1 MIRIKVRRGRT
12 HTLEQQV
19 AFFRLPKRRCHE
31 RAPDGIGVAIERCN
45 LGGVGEMNDGF
56 RVAGLGGV
64 DPHDDAR
71 AVRTWR
77 WLQWILF
84 GASLLAIPAFYL
96 ELAVDSPMLHQM
108 GRALYVCMVAGFA
121 VSLAWMVH
129 LSHKPKRF
137 LMRNRYDVLIAIGA
151 ATSIAWGVTPW
162 SSLEWVLRILFM
174 GLVAARIVVS
184 LRGFFTPNRLF
195 LLLVTAAV
203 LLASAGA
210 GFYWL
215 EPGVHTYAE
224 GVWLAFES
232 SATVGYGD
240 MAPTTP
246 ASRVFA
252 AFVVLLGYGLLSL
265 VFASIAAIFVE
276 QEERLLRR
284 EMHRDIKTLQA
295 EIASLRRE
303 VGSLGAKAH
312 DDEGPVERDPTC
324 SSSASRTRSVISRVT
339 LAKPSNAPDGS

>member
-1 MIRIKVRRGRT
+1 
-12 HTLEQQV
+12 
-19 AFFRLPKRRCHE
+19 
-31 RAPDGIGVAIERCN
+31 
-45 LGGVGEMNDGF
+45 MNDGF

-64 DPHDDAR
+64 DPHDNVQ

-84 GASLLAIPAFYL
+84 GACLLAIPAFYL
-96 ELAVDSPMLHQM
+96 ELAVDSPLLHQM
-108 GRALYVCMVAGFA
+108 GRALYVCMVAGFVA
-121 VSLAWMVH
+121 SLGWMAR
-129 LSHKPKRF
+129 LSRKPRRF
-137 LMRNRYDVLIAIGA
+137 LMRNRYDILIALGA
-151 ATSIAWGVTPW
+151 AASVAWGVASW

-174 GLVAARIVVS
+174 GLVAVRIVVS
-184 LRGFFTPNRLF
+184 LRGFFSPNRLF
-195 LLLVTAAV
+195 LLLATAAA

-265 VFASIAAIFVE
+265 VFASIAAVFVE
-276 QEERLLRR
+276 QDERLLRR

-303 VGSLGAKAH
+303 VCSLSAKAH
-312 DDEGPVERDPTC
+312 ADEVSAERDPT
-324 SSSASRTRSVISRVT
+324 SGAH
-339 LAKPSNAPDGS
+339 D

>member
-1 MIRIKVRRGRT
+1 
-12 HTLEQQV
+12 
-19 AFFRLPKRRCHE
+19 
-31 RAPDGIGVAIERCN
+31 
-45 LGGVGEMNDGF
+45 MNDGF
-56 RVAGLGGV
+56 RIAGLGGV
-64 DPHDDAR
+64 DPHDNAQ

-84 GASLLAIPAFYL
+84 GSCLLAIPAFYL

-108 GRALYVCMVAGFA
+108 GRLLYVCMATGFA
-121 VSLAWMVH
+121 TPLAWMAH
-129 LSHKPKRF
+129 LSRKPRRF
-137 LMRNRYDVLIAIGA
+137 LMRNRYDVLIAAGA
-151 ATSIAWGVTPW
+151 GASVAWGVMPW

-174 GLVAARIVVS
+174 GLVAARVVVS
-184 LRGFFTPNRLF
+184 LRGFFSPNRLF
-195 LLLVTAAV
+195 LLLATAAA

-312 DDEGPVERDPTC
+312 VDDSFTQQDPT
-324 SSSASRTRSVISRVT
+324 SAAR
-339 LAKPSNAPDGS
+339 D

>member
-1 MIRIKVRRGRT
+1 M
-12 HTLEQQV
+12 EQQV
-19 AFFRLPKRRCHE
+19 ALSRLPKRLRHE
-31 RAPDGIGVAIERCN
+31 RALNGIGVAIQRRS
-45 LGGVGEMNDGF
+45 LRSGGEMNNGL

-64 DPHDDAR
+64 DPHDNAR

-108 GRALYVCMVAGFA
+108 GRALYVCMMAGFTA
-121 VSLAWMVH
+121 SLAWIARQ
-129 LSHKPKRF
+129 SRKPRRF
-137 LMRNRYDVLIAIGA
+137 LMRNRYDVLIAVGA
-151 ATSIAWGVTPW
+151 GASIAWGVAPW

-184 LRGFFTPNRLF
+184 LRGFFSPNRLF
-195 LLLVTAAV
+195 LLLATAAA

-265 VFASIAAIFVE
+265 VFASIATIFVE

-303 VGSLGAKAH
+303 VCSLGDKPH
-312 DDEGPVERDPTC
+312 FDDGSAERDPT
-324 SSSASRTRSVISRVT
+324 SGV
-339 LAKPSNAPDGS
+339 LD

>member
-1 MIRIKVRRGRT
+1 
-12 HTLEQQV
+12 
-19 AFFRLPKRRCHE
+19 
-31 RAPDGIGVAIERCN
+31 
-45 LGGVGEMNDGF
+45 MNDSV
-56 RVAGLGGV
+56 RIAGLGGV
-64 DPHDDAR
+64 DPRDNAR

-77 WLQWILF
+77 WLQWVLF
-84 GASLLAIPAFYL
+84 GFSLLAIPAFYF
-96 ELAVDSPMLHQM
+96 ELAVGSPSLHQA
-108 GRALYVCMVAGFA
+108 GRALYVCMVAGFVA
-121 VSLAWMVH
+121 SLGWMTH
-129 LSHKPKRF
+129 LSRKPRRF
-137 LMRNRYDVLIAIGA
+137 LMRNRCDVLIAAGA
-151 ATSIAWGVTPW
+151 GASVAWGVSTW
-162 SSLEWVLRILFM
+162 SSFEWVLRMLFM
-174 GLVAARIVVS
+174 GLVAVRIAVS
-184 LRGFFTPNRLF
+184 LRGFFSPNRL
-195 LLLVTAAV
+195 LLLLAAAAA

-215 EPGVHTYAE
+215 EPSVHTYAE

-303 VGSLGAKAH
+303 VCSLGVKVH
-312 DDEGPVERDPTC
+312 VDEDSVGQDRPSGARD
-324 SSSASRTRSVISRVT
+324 
-339 LAKPSNAPDGS
+339 

>member
-1 MIRIKVRRGRT
+1 MA
-12 HTLEQQV
+12 LS
-19 AFFRLPKRRCHE
+19 RLPKRRRHE
-31 RAPDGIGVAIERCN
+31 RALNGIGVAIQRRN
-45 LGGVGEMNDGF
+45 LGCGGEMNDGL
-56 RVAGLGGV
+56 RVAGLCGV
-64 DPHDDAR
+64 DPHDNAR

-108 GRALYVCMVAGFA
+108 GRAVYVCMMAGFA
-121 VSLAWMVH
+121 ASLAWIAR
-129 LSHKPKRF
+129 LSRKPRRF

-151 ATSIAWGVTPW
+151 GASIAWGVAPW

-184 LRGFFTPNRLF
+184 LRGFFSPNRLF
-195 LLLVTAAV
+195 LLLATAAA

-303 VGSLGAKAH
+303 VCSPGSKAH
-312 DDEGPVERDPTC
+312 FD
-324 SSSASRTRSVISRVT
+324 
-339 LAKPSNAPDGS
+339 DGSAERNPTSGAHD

>member
-1 MIRIKVRRGRT
+1 
-12 HTLEQQV
+12 
-19 AFFRLPKRRCHE
+19 
-31 RAPDGIGVAIERCN
+31 
-45 LGGVGEMNDGF
+45 MNEGF

-64 DPHDDAR
+64 DPHDGAR

-84 GASLLAIPAFYL
+84 GSSLFGIPAFYL

-108 GRALYVCMVAGFA
+108 GRALYVCMAAGFA
-121 VSLAWMVH
+121 ASLGSMVR
-129 LSHKPKRF
+129 LSRKPRRF
-137 LMRNRYDVLIAIGA
+137 VIRNRYDILIAFGA
-151 ATSIAWGVTPW
+151 GASVAWGVGPW

-174 GLVAARIVVS
+174 GLVAACIVVS
-184 LRGFFTPNRLF
+184 LRGFFSPNRL
-195 LLLVTAAV
+195 LLLLATAAA

-246 ASRVFA
+246 ASRIFA
-252 AFVVLLGYGLLSL
+252 AFVVLLGCGLLSL
-265 VFASIAAIFVE
+265 LFASTAAIFVE

-295 EIASLRRE
+295 EIASLRKE
-303 VGSLGAKAH
+303 VCNLGARTHIDA
-312 DDEGPVERDPTC
+312 GPARRDP
-324 SSSASRTRSVISRVT
+324 ASGVH
-339 LAKPSNAPDGS
+339 D